1 MVRAKDDCIKMHC
14 ITCNELKLACRMMR
28 PDCMVAYSGLLIGK
42 CINSMY
48 RYCVMLKSTAAE
60 IRGSSYHVVMD
71 DLTDADLA
79 FLL

>member
-1 MVRAKDDCIKMHC
+1 MHSV
-14 ITCNELKLACRMMR
+14 TCNELKLTCRMMR
-28 PDCMVAYSGLLIGK
+28 PDCMAAYSGLLIDK

-48 RYCVMLKSTAAE
+48 RHCVMLKSTAAGNH
-60 IRGSSYHVVMD
+60 GSSYHVVMD